1 MSFDRIPRRTLLVGL
16 AALAGCGFAP
26 IYGEGPALRGQIA
39 FNANDT
45 VAGFRLRER
54 LETRL
59 GRSTSPRY
67 QLTARIT
74 QSQRAAAIT
83 SDGDTARF
91 NIVGKATWVLTET
104 ATGTRVEAG
113 EVEAFTS
120 YSATSS
126 TVATQSTRDDA
137 EARLAVILA
146 DMIVSRVLV
155 LIPETAA

>member
-1 MSFDRIPRRTLLVGL
+1 MLAGL
-16 AALAGCGFAP
+16 TALAGCGFAP
-26 IYGEGPALRGQIA
+26 IYNDGPALRGQIA
-39 FNANDT
+39 FSANDT

-54 LETRL
+54 LEARL
-59 GRSTSPRY
+59 GRTAAPQY
-67 QLTARIT
+67 ELTARIR

-91 NIVGKATWVLTET
+91 NIIGSASWVLTDT
-104 ATGTRVEAG
+104 ATGARIEAG

-146 DMIVSRVLV
+146 DMIVSRLLV